1 LIEAI
6 SLAKHYG
13 SLVAIQDVSFTVE
26 KGEIVG
32 FLGPNAAGKTTT
44 MRILTGYM
52 PPTSG
57 TARIAG
63 FDVVEQPL
71 EVRRRIGYLP
81 ENVPLYEDM
90 TVRDYLSYMGTLRGV
105 PRRDLSRRVAE
116 VMDAVKLDDCADTLI
131 FKLSKGYRQRV
142 GLAQALVHRPE
153 VLILDEPTVGLDP
166 GQVIEVRQLIKSLGG
181 QHTVILS
188 THILSEAS
196 AVCGRVIII
205 HEGRIVAADTPE
217 NLTRRLRGS
226 QRILL
231 EVRGPADEVASLVRS
246 VEGVVHVEASENRDG
261 TANLVVDAV
270 PDREVRESIAGAV
283 VNAGW
288 GLRKLQPVSMSLED
302 VFLKLTRDEELAET
316 SGR

>member
-1 LIEAI
+1 MIEAI
-6 SLAKHYG
+6 GLAKHYG

-81 ENVPLYEDM
+81 ENVPLYDDM

-105 PRRDLSRRVAE
+105 PRRDLARRVAE
-116 VMDAVKLDDCADTLI
+116 VMEAVKLDDCADTLI

-142 GLAQALVHRPE
+142 GLAQALVHKPE

-166 GQVIEVRQLIKSLGG
+166 GQVIEVRQLIKGLGG

-226 QRILL
+226 QRVLL
-231 EVRGPADEVASLVRS
+231 EVRGPSEAVASLVRT
-246 VEGVVHVEASENRDG
+246 VDGVVHVEASENRDG
-261 TANLVVDAV
+261 TASLVVDAV
-270 PDREVRESIAGAV
+270 PDREVRESIAVAV
-283 VNAGW
+283 INSGW
-288 GLRKLQPVSMSLED
+288 GLRLLQPVSMSLEE

-316 SGR
+316 DGR

>member
-1 LIEAI
+1 MIEAI

-71 EVRRRIGYLP
+71 EVRRRVGYLP

-90 TVRDYLSYMGTLRGV
+90 SVRDYLSYMGTLRGV

-116 VMDAVKLDDCADTLI
+116 VMDAVKLDDYADTLI

-246 VEGVVHVEASENRDG
+246 VEGVVYVEASKNQDG
-261 TANLVVDAV
+261 TANIVVDAV

-288 GLRKLQPVSMSLED
+288 GLRKLLPVSMSLED

-316 SGR
+316 GGR

>member
-1 LIEAI
+1 MIEAI

-142 GLAQALVHRPE
+142 GLAQALVHKPE

-246 VEGVVHVEASENRDG
+246 VEGVVHVEASKNQDG
-261 TANLVVDAV
+261 TANIVVDAV
-270 PDREVRESIAGAV
+270 PDRDVRESIAGAV

-288 GLRKLQPVSMSLED
+288 GLRQLQPVGMSLED